1 MSKGRRGGGRF
12 STKRKL
18 EAVLRILRG
27 EDLDTVSRELG
38 VTAATLSAWRDDSLT
53 GAESNLKSRAPSADD
68 DEVLRLK
75 GLVGDLTM
83 RLELS
88 REKIRRMESGDPL
101 APRRS
106 RR

>member
-1 MSKGRRGGGRF
+1 MGRRRGGGRF
-12 STKRKL
+12 SARRKL
-18 EAVLRILRG
+18 EAVLRVLRG

-38 VTAATLSAWRDDSLT
+38 VTAATLSRWRDDSLSA
-53 GAESNLKSRAPSADD
+53 AEANLKSRSTTPED
-68 DEVLRLK
+68 DEVSRLK

-88 REKIRRMESGDPL
+88 REKIRRMEDGDPL
-101 APRRS
+101 ARRRS